1 MSKTVQDDYAA
12 MSYKRAR
19 SAWENGAFDNEV
31 DGVSIETQS
40 GTVKMSKDEEFLNE
54 PADIPSLRSLFW
66 SDVKTGTVTAGNT
79 SKLAD
84 GACAILL
91 ASEDG
96 IKNNQLG

>member
-1 MSKTVQDDYAA
+1 MSKAVQDDYAQ

-19 SAWENGAFDNEV
+19 SAWETGAFESEV
-31 DGVSIETQS
+31 DEISIETQS
-40 GTVKMSKDEEFLNE
+40 GLVKMSRDEEFLNE

-96 IKNNQLG
+96 IRDNQLG